1 MAIMSSKI
9 DDMNC
14 NISNQFT
21 EIISECDEMKN
32 NYTKLKSEYDEI
44 KPLIEKQ
51 TEYMTTIV
59 PNIESIMSRKSTLI
73 IDYVYHKLE
82 IEEIDRDRL
91 VKKAV
96 IGFGILLATNILSIF
111 MMIMLLLK

>member
-1 MAIMSSKI
+1 MAIISSTI
-9 DDMNC
+9 ENMHS
-14 NISNQFT
+14 NISNKFT
-21 EIISECDEMKN
+21 EIESEYDEMKN
-32 NYTKLKSEYDEI
+32 NYTELKSEYDEI

-91 VKKAV
+91 VKKAM

-111 MMIMLLLK
+111 MIILLLK

>member
-1 MAIMSSKI
+1 MTTIKSEI
-9 DDMNC
+9 DNMYDD
-14 NISNQFT
+14 IADSFT
-21 EIISECDEMKN
+21 GIVSECDEMKS

-91 VKKAV
+91 VKKAM

-111 MMIMLLLK
+111 MIILLLK

>member
-1 MAIMSSKI
+1 MATIKSELDIMYG
-9 DDMNC
+9 
-14 NISNQFT
+14 NISDSFT
-21 EIISECDEMKN
+21 GIVSECDEMKN

-44 KPLIEKQ
+44 RPLIEKQ

-91 VKKAV
+91 VKKAM

-111 MMIMLLLK
+111 MIILLLK